1 MGYKSSYAVS
11 GQTYTRK
18 LDYQVLSILSGIAQ
32 SMHKMTNDIRLLQSL
47 KELEEPFE
55 KKKSNRFICYGL

>member
-1 MGYKSSYAVS
+1 MGYHSSYAVS

-18 LDYQVLSILSGIAQ
+18 LDYQVISILSGIAQ

-55 KKKSNRFICYGL
+55 KSNRFISNGL